1 MHHDSFGWIAIRNG
15 MSDAAF
21 NYHYR
26 ILHLRTVDCK
36 LLVYDKKIPCEVAP
50 FLLVIG
56 YGGRFSYF

>member
-1 MHHDSFGWIAIRNG
+1 